1 MKLTTK
7 KLLLTGV
14 AVLTMAAI
22 SACGNTKNSETTAAT
37 KAEVTTEAVTK
48 PAETKKEVKESSLAE
63 TKKDETKKDETKKD
77 ETQKEETSVG
87 ESKTDSKVKADS
99 PAVKDSKPAAEAE
112 TKKN

>member
-63 TKKDETKKDETKKD
+63 TKKDET
-77 ETQKEETSVG
+77 QKEETSVG